1 MICVAN
7 GILAGARW
15 TGLALMKAAQHG
27 HEGFG
32 GGNQFFAE
40 LSSVNPVVMCVRTQ
54 TPVLQVSAYQ

>member
-1 MICVAN
+1 
-7 GILAGARW
+7 
-15 TGLALMKAAQHG
+15 MKAAHEG

-54 TPVLQVSAYQ
+54 IVRSAAGRTVLILPGLLSIGCRAHSRSA